1 MEASEEKTVFKQ
13 RREEINLLILAIDR
27 LKITGT

>member
-1 MEASEEKTVFKQ
+1 MEASEEKTVLKQ